1 MYLKL
6 TLTHLQTAFNK
17 YADLVFWSKLFRSK
31 IFWSTMTY
39 FIFSKYIVQDSQICS
54 KMEMKFHR
62 TAQVSFD
69 CDKSGSISVKLD
81 YFWKIGENKFSLVME
96 KTVKHLTLGLVRLVT
111 LNLINKIQDY
121 GRAICSTSFTVT
133 RKWTVTPISFYEII
147 EFYQNQV
154 STVAITYVIYLYS
167 PRRKI
172 MMIISKISN
181 QTDWISTI
189 KIEIGLVMVKLFE
202 LWLKTLTFSQ

>member
-1 MYLKL
+1 MNC
-6 TLTHLQTAFNK
+6 HQ
-17 YADLVFWSKLFRSK
+17 
-31 IFWSTMTY
+31 
-39 FIFSKYIVQDSQICS
+39 
-54 KMEMKFHR
+54 
-62 TAQVSFD
+62 TAQVSSD

-81 YFWKIGENKFSLVME
+81 YFWKIDENKFSLVIGI
-96 KTVKHLTLGLVRLVT
+96 TVKHLTLGLVRLVT

-172 MMIISKISN
+172 TMIISKISN
-181 QTDWISTI
+181 QTDWISTL
-189 KIEIGLVMVKLFE
+189 KIEIGPVMVK
-202 LWLKTLTFSQ
+202 

>member
-1 MYLKL
+1 
-6 TLTHLQTAFNK
+6 
-17 YADLVFWSKLFRSK
+17 
-31 IFWSTMTY
+31 
-39 FIFSKYIVQDSQICS
+39 
-54 KMEMKFHR
+54 MEMNCHR

-69 CDKSGSISVKLD
+69 CVKSGSISVKLD
-81 YFWKIGENKFSLVME
+81 YFWKIGENKFSLVMGI
-96 KTVKHLTLGLVRLVT
+96 TVKHLTLGLVRLVT

-181 QTDWISTI
+181 QPD
-189 KIEIGLVMVKLFE
+189 
-202 LWLKTLTFSQ
+202 